1 MTRRDRKAAEILA
14 RIGELRHSLAL
25 MYEDMPGLRPTELSL
40 LSAPAPGEG
49 VDELAE
55 FYTRFEKV
63 KDFHRKNPGINA
75 RALINEIDE
84 MVNSDGLQT
93 VEVEGE
99 EEPIVIDREWKERR
113 S

>member
-1 MTRRDRKAAEILA
+1 M
-14 RIGELRHSLAL
+14 
-25 MYEDMPGLRPTELSL
+25 MYEDLPGLRPTELSL

-63 KDFHRKNPGINA
+63 KDFHRKNTNLNA
-75 RALINEIDE
+75 RALINAIDDL
-84 MVNSDGLQT
+84 VNSDGLQT

-99 EEPIVIDREWKERR
+99 EEPVVIDREC

>member
-1 MTRRDRKAAEILA
+1 
-14 RIGELRHSLAL
+14 
-25 MYEDMPGLRPTELSL
+25 MYEDAPGLRPTELAL

-63 KDFHRKNPGINA
+63 KDFHRKNNNLNA

-84 MVNSDGLQT
+84 MVHSDGLHA

-99 EEPIVIDREWKERR
+99 EEPVVTDRELT
-113 S
+113 SAP